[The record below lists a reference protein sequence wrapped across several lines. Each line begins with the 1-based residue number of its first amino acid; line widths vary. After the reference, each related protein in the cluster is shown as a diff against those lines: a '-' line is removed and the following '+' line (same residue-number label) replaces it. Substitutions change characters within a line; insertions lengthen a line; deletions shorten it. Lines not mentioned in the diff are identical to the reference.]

1 MNKLSTMMS
10 SIFKAEYPIITQY
23 SFCFTK
29 SQLKVKIYFIYG
41 FIFFVIYIVFKKKLL
56 PCIVKEKKKLSKNKS
71 RSVTK
76 KCPKFAN

>member
-41 FIFFVIYIVFKKKLL
+41 FIFFVIYIVFKNKHATKHRKR
-56 PCIVKEKKKLSKNKS
+56 KEKVK
-71 RSVTK
+71 
-76 KCPKFAN
+76 